1 MAISR
6 FSNSSIANGF
16 PKYQKFWDQTTYG
29 GIVTNGL
36 LMHVDAGNE
45 ASYSGSGS
53 TWTDISGNGRHITL
67 SGTSYS
73 STDGG
78 GIVFTGSSGNG
89 TFNMGGVTTSYTA
102 EAVVYAAA
110 FNSDGSGSSGI
121 MYWTDNSQGHG
132 FIMEVD
138 ETTPRKWRF
147 AHRYPYGTGA
157 STDDFSSSTSPTAGK
172 YHVMYVRNGST
183 SQKIYVNGTEVA
195 SATPVYGGFDSSLTI
210 GTIARV
216 TNTNTNRHWDGR
228 MHQIRI
234 YNRAL
239 SAAEV
244 AQNYN
249 FIKGKFGI

>member
-6 FSNSSIANGF
+6 FKTSTVAQGL
-16 PKYQKFWDQTTYG
+16 PKYQDVWDGESYG
-29 GIVTNGL
+29 SIVTSGL
-36 LMHVDAGNE
+36 LMHVDAGNSS
-45 ASYSGSGS
+45 SYPGSGN
-53 TWTDISGNGRHITL
+53 TWSDLSGNGRHITL

-89 TFNMGGVTTSYTA
+89 TFSLAGVGTSYTA

-110 FNSDGSGSSGI
+110 FNSDGSGSTGI
-121 MYWTDNSQGHG
+121 MYWHDNSQGHG
-132 FIMEVD
+132 MIMEVD
-138 ETTPRKWRF
+138 ESTGRKWRF

-157 STDDFSSSTSPTAGK
+157 STDDMAGPTVSVGK
-172 YHVMYVRNGST
+172 YHVTCVRNGST
-183 SQKIYVNGTEVA
+183 SQKIYINGTEVA
-195 SATPVYGGFDSSLTI
+195 SATPVYGGFDSGLTI

-216 TNTNTNRHWDGR
+216 TNIATNRRWDGR

-244 AQNYN
+244 SRNYN